1 MKNLVNF
8 FRADLSDDG
17 ADRLRLAQAPRAR
30 AHTAQPDR
38 LRGEHA
44 HAGRFLPKPSRV
56 LMGFVQPRLLPAA

>member
-38 LRGEHA
+38 LHSVNA

-56 LMGFVQPRLLPAA
+56 LMGFARPRLFSAA